1 MTWLQIAAL
10 VLCGAG
16 IAVGFFVAGVYYGVR
31 KTATWLDNR
40 VLFIREELHEQA
52 LSTDERH
59 MVNEATACV
68 RAELVRLL

>member
-10 VLCGAG
+10 TLCGAG
-16 IAVGFFVAGVYYGVR
+16 IAVGFFIAGVYCCAR
-31 KTATWLDNR
+31 RTAEWLDNR

-52 LSTDERH
+52 LGTEERH
-59 MVNEATACV
+59 MVNETVARV